1 MTTLESFNRLNN
13 IRTLRVLLREEISTQ
28 DLEDF
33 KDKILLVLEEK
44 KEEEK
49 MIAEQQRQQ
58 QEKLE
63 EVKQILEQRGL
74 TTEDLSAFL
83 NITTEVKEK
92 KERKKAEPKYK
103 FLDAQG
109 KEKFWTGQGR
119 TPKELQGKNLEDF
132 LI

>member
-13 IRTLRVLLREEISTQ
+13 IRTLRVLLREEITTQ

-33 KDKILLVLEEK
+33 KNKILLVLEEK

-63 EVKQILEQRGL
+63 EVKQILEQKGL

-83 NITTEVKEK
+83 NITEVKEK

-109 KEKFWTGQGR
+109 NEKLWTGQGR

>member
-49 MIAEQQRQQ
+49 MIAEKQKQQ

-63 EVKQILEQRGL
+63 EVKQILEQKGL
-74 TTEDLSAFL
+74 TAEDLSAFL
-83 NITTEVKEK
+83 NITEVKEK

-109 KEKFWTGQGR
+109 NEKLWTGQGR
-119 TPKELQGKNLEDF
+119 TPKELVGKNLEDF

>member
-13 IRTLRVLLREEISTQ
+13 IRTLRVLLREEITTQ
-28 DLEDF
+28 DLEEF

-63 EVKQILEQRGL
+63 EVKQILEQKGL

-83 NITTEVKEK
+83 NITEVKEK

-109 KEKFWTGQGR
+109 NEKFWTGQGR
-119 TPKELQGKNLEDF
+119 TPRELQGKNLEDF

>member
-13 IRTLRVLLREEISTQ
+13 IRTLRVLLREEITTQ

-63 EVKQILEQRGL
+63 EVKQILEQKGL

-83 NITTEVKEK
+83 NITEVKEK

-109 KEKFWTGQGR
+109 NEKLWTGQGR

>member
-13 IRTLRVLLREEISTQ
+13 IRTLRVLLREEITIQ
-28 DLEDF
+28 DLEEF
-33 KDKILLVLEEK
+33 KDKILSVLEEK

-49 MIAEQQRQQ
+49 MIAEKQKQQ

-63 EVKQILEQRGL
+63 EVKQILEQKGL

-83 NITTEVKEK
+83 NITEVKEK

-109 KEKFWTGQGR
+109 NEKLWTGQGR
-119 TPKELQGKNLEDF
+119 TPKELVGKNLEDF

>member
-63 EVKQILEQRGL
+63 EVKQILEQKGL

-83 NITTEVKEK
+83 NITEVKEK

-109 KEKFWTGQGR
+109 NEKFWTGQGR
-119 TPKELQGKNLEDF
+119 TPRELQGKNLEDF

>member
-13 IRTLRVLLREEISTQ
+13 IRTLRVLLREEITTK

-33 KDKILLVLEEK
+33 KDKILLVLDEK
-44 KEEEK
+44 KEEEE
-49 MIAEQQRQQ
+49 MIAKKQKQQ

-63 EVKQILEQRGL
+63 EVKQILEQKGL

-83 NITTEVKEK
+83 NITEVKEK

>member
-13 IRTLRVLLREEISTQ
+13 IRTLRVLLREEISTK

-63 EVKQILEQRGL
+63 EVKQILEQKGL

-83 NITTEVKEK
+83 NITEVKEK

-109 KEKFWTGQGR
+109 NEKFWTGQGR
-119 TPKELQGKNLEDF
+119 TPRELQGKNLEDF

>member
-13 IRTLRVLLREEISTQ
+13 IRTLRVLLREEITTQ
-28 DLEDF
+28 DLEEF

-63 EVKQILEQRGL
+63 EVKQILEQKGL

-83 NITTEVKEK
+83 NITEVKEK
-92 KERKKAEPKYK
+92 KEKKLNQNTNSWTKMEMKN
-103 FLDAQG
+103 FGQG
-109 KEKFWTGQGR
+109 KE
-119 TPKELQGKNLEDF
+119 EHLKNCRVK
-132 LI
+132 I

>member
-13 IRTLRVLLREEISTQ
+13 IRTLRVLLREEITTQ

-33 KDKILLVLEEK
+33 KNKILLVLEEK

-63 EVKQILEQRGL
+63 EVKQILEQKGL

-83 NITTEVKEK
+83 NITEVKEK

-109 KEKFWTGQGR
+109 NEKFWTGQGR
-119 TPKELQGKNLEDF
+119 TPRELQGKNLEDF

>member
-33 KDKILLVLEEK
+33 KNKILLVLEEK

-63 EVKQILEQRGL
+63 EVKQILEQKGL

-83 NITTEVKEK
+83 NITEVKEK

-109 KEKFWTGQGR
+109 NEKLWTGQGR
-119 TPKELQGKNLEDF
+119 TPKELVGKNLEDF

>member
-13 IRTLRVLLREEISTQ
+13 IRTLRVLLREEITTQ
-28 DLEDF
+28 DLEEF

-63 EVKQILEQRGL
+63 EVKQILEQKGL

-83 NITTEVKEK
+83 NITEVKEK
-92 KERKKAEPKYK
+92 KERKKKS
-103 FLDAQG
+103 
-109 KEKFWTGQGR
+109 
-119 TPKELQGKNLEDF
+119 
-132 LI
+132 

>member
-13 IRTLRVLLREEISTQ
+13 IRTLRVLLREEITTQ

-33 KDKILLVLEEK
+33 KNKILLVLEEK

-63 EVKQILEQRGL
+63 EVKQILEQKGL

-83 NITTEVKEK
+83 NITEVKEK

-103 FLDAQG
+103 FLDQNG
-109 KEKFWTGQGR
+109 NEKLWTGQGR
-119 TPKELQGKNLEDF
+119 TPKELVGKNLEDF